1 MRAREAI
8 NFPPGLGK
16 WSLHPIQVDC
26 PSQGENFMSAESV
39 TDKLS
44 SHRGQLMSTE
54 RFKEGGWIQDP
65 NDFLR
70 SDCLRDLPGRLEG
83 LSKEGNE
90 ARPRISYR

>member
-26 PSQGENFMSAESV
+26 PSQAENFMSAESV

-54 RFKEGGWIQDP
+54 RCKEGGWIKDP
-65 NDFLR
+65 NDFYAATVCGI
-70 SDCLRDLPGRLEG
+70 SPEV
-83 LSKEGNE
+83 SKEGNE